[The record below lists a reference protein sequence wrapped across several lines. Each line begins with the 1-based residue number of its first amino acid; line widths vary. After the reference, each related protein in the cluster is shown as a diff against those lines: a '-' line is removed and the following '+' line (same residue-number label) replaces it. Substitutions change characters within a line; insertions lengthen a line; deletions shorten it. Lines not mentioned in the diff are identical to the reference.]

1 MKRGVVFWLWML
13 WCLPSSASALDVV
26 VLGDSLSAGYGIEIE
41 KGWVHLLDTE
51 LSGLGLKA
59 AVVNASIS
67 GETTRGGLH
76 RISGLLTKHAPDIVV
91 VALGGNDGLRGMPVD
106 ETRSNLHSI
115 VSQSLHADAR
125 VLLVGIEL
133 PPNYGT
139 AYTDRFRAIFVDV
152 STQLEV
158 PLVPFLLEGVALEP
172 ALMQPDGLHPT
183 AQAQPRLLDNVM
195 PHLLP
200 LLSP

>member
-1 MKRGVVFWLWML
+1 MV
-13 WCLPSSASALDVV
+13 WCLPSAASTVDVV

-51 LSGLGLKA
+51 LSGLGLEA
-59 AVVNASIS
+59 TVVNASIS

-76 RISGLLTKHAPDIVV
+76 RIAGLLTTHAPDLVV
-91 VALGGNDGLRGMPVD
+91 VALGGNDGLRGMPLD

-152 STQLEV
+152 STELEV
-158 PLVPFLLEGVALEP
+158 PLVPFLLEGVVLEP
-172 ALMQPDGLHPT
+172 SLMQTDGLHPT

-195 PHLLP
+195 PYLLP